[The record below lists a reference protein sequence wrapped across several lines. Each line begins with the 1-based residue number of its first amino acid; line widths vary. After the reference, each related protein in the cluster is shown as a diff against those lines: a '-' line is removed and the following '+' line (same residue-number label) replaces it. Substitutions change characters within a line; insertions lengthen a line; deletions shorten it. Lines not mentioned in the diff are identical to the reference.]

1 MNKIKY
7 FLLILLCLGVNI
19 LGFSQTQRDT
29 TYTIKS
35 IPFNTEREFQ
45 VHLPKKIESNEYLPI
60 IFVFDAQWDSY
71 YNLVISTI
79 DYLVEVRE
87 LPKSIVV
94 GINSEKR
101 QYELTPTPV
110 NEDWKVPN
118 LGGAKYLEEHL
129 VSEVI
134 PFLEQKYKVANF
146 RMGIGHS
153 LGGTFV
159 INSLIDN
166 QELFNVYIAISPN
179 LELDDEEIILKIQRN
194 LSNIENLN
202 KLFFVTMGNSGNPDN
217 QFLTPVKKLDS
228 ILKTHNND
236 NFKWSFR
243 VLNDYNHATT
253 PLASLQEAL
262 LFISKKWKMTP
273 VKIEKIIKSEDVL
286 MEFKAF
292 YKDLSQWTGY
302 IINPKIYDYFNFIRV
317 LEANQQYQ
325 DAIIL
330 YKDAIKNYPSQSR
343 FYNGVAENLMK
354 IGNTIEAEKYLNMA
368 LKVLDKETF
377 EYSNDKIYFKNLYL
391 KNLDKVNNN

>member
-29 TYTIKS
+29 IYTIKS
-35 IPFNTEREFQ
+35 ISFNTEREFQ

-60 IFVFDAQWDSY
+60 IFVFDAQWDAY

-101 QYELTPTPV
+101 QYERTPTPV

-202 KLFFVTMGNSGNPDN
+202 KLFFVTIGNSGNPDT
-217 QFLTPVKKLDS
+217 QFLTPVKKLDA

-236 NFKWSFR
+236 DFNWNFR

-343 FYNGVAENLMK
+343 FY
-354 IGNTIEAEKYLNMA
+354 
-368 LKVLDKETF
+368 
-377 EYSNDKIYFKNLYL
+377 
-391 KNLDKVNNN
+391 